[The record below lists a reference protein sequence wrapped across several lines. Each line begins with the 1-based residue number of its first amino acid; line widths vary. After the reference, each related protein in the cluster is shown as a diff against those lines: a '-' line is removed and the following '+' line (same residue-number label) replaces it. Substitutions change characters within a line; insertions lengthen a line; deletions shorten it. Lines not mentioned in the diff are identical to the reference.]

1 MYILPS
7 QALHFRYHRQLRLL
21 LSLKRSYVCI
31 RRSKT
36 KNIVSD
42 IFSPKIDCRYISV
55 KIICSKTTSESIMI
69 KGVGVKSLCLL
80 LSAYPM
86 LLTGNLL

>member
-7 QALHFRYHRQLRLL
+7 QAL
-21 LSLKRSYVCI
+21 
-31 RRSKT
+31 
-36 KNIVSD
+36 
-42 IFSPKIDCRYISV
+42 
-55 KIICSKTTSESIMI
+55 TTSESIMI
-69 KGVGVKSLCLL
+69 KGVGAKSLCLL